1 MQTWER
7 REFHRGKL
15 KKKVRVAHVNDMKK
29 CKGSSGIAP
38 LILNLS
44 TSWRCLVSFIAMSLY
59 LQGGKLSTH

>member
-15 KKKVRVAHVNDMKK
+15 KKGKVAHVHAMKT

-38 LILNLS
+38 LILNLG
-44 TSWRCLVSFIAMSLY
+44 TSWRCLVNFIALSLY
-59 LQGGKLSTH
+59 LQGRTLSTH